1 MRSRLRDV
9 GAKQLNAYDEENV
22 RYRPFRK
29 QPITLRLRLFDGGPS
44 AVLTAKGPARY
55 ERRIKIREEVE
66 VALADGAAMQ
76 EVFGLLGFKVAVVYH
91 KRRET
96 WQLRGCH
103 VTLDTLDFGFFSE
116 IEGPIDA
123 LEGVAELLGLAAH
136 RPVKSSY
143 SELARAHARRGG

>member
-1 MRSRLRDV
+1 M
-9 GAKQLNAYDEENV
+9 GAAELNAYDEENV
-22 RYRPFRK
+22 RYRSFRK
-29 QPITLRLRLFDGGPS
+29 QPVTLRLRKFDGGPA

-55 ERRIKIREEVE
+55 ERRIKVRQEVE
-66 VALADGAAMQ
+66 VAVADGVAMQ
-76 EVFGLLGFKVAVVYH
+76 EMLALLGFKVAVIYH

-96 WQLRGCH
+96 WQLRDCH

-116 IEGPIDA
+116 IEGP
-123 LEGVAELLGLAAH
+123 LESLEEVAALLGLAGQ